1 MSPQYPKCYPQYSP
15 PFRGGAL
22 KNLRILLPPI
32 SGGGATKILRLVL
45 PPVIPPISGGS
56 TKNLRNP
63 PGYPKIF
70 FALRAKKI
78 LFLLKTIDLPLK
90 TSQNFRA
97 SREKMIENS
106 NLPLKT
112 TKFSS
117 RFARKGAKNFDLP
130 LKTHKIFF
138 PLPVQKHIKLPLEIQ
153 KI

>member
-1 MSPQYPKCYPQYSP
+1 MLP
-15 PFRGGAL
+15 PV
-22 KNLRILLPPI
+22 LPPI
-32 SGGGATKILRLVL
+32 SGGSTQKSQNFAPPHFGGGATKILRLVL

-70 FALRAKKI
+70 FALRAKKV
-78 LFLLKTIDLPLK
+78 LKTIDLPLK
-90 TSQNFRA
+90 TSKFLRA
-97 SREKMIENS
+97 SREKMLENS